1 MVYACLREG
10 SLFVI
15 ERVLPSY
22 KMLHTTI
29 KLSVNLI
36 APAGELECGRNQGGV
51 GQDFAPVPRWTEKIP
66 IEVRDGLD
74 DLIRPDWPLC
84 PMMAFLDGI
93 KPPRTTVGNVDEDS
107 TCMRRWP
114 IFTRDAHCCQYGC
127 ANFLASSLLD
137 IWIKK
142 LISTHIAREQ

>member
-36 APAGELECGRNQGGV
+36 APPGELECGRNQGGV
-51 GQDFAPVPRWTEKIP
+51 GQDFAPVPR
-66 IEVRDGLD
+66 
-74 DLIRPDWPLC
+74 
-84 PMMAFLDGI
+84 
-93 KPPRTTVGNVDEDS
+93 
-107 TCMRRWP
+107 
-114 IFTRDAHCCQYGC
+114 
-127 ANFLASSLLD
+127 
-137 IWIKK
+137 
-142 LISTHIAREQ
+142 